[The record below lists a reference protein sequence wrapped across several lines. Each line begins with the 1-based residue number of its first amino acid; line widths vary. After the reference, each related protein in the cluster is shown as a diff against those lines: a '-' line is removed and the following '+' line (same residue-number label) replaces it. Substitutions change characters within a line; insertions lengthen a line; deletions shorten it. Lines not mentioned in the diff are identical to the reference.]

1 MADNKCATMLQKND
15 TIFECKTC
23 YYKCSREWLLKRH
36 FLSAKHK
43 MADKW
48 LTMASKNVQEC
59 ADDEENICFCGKKYK
74 HRQSLFKHKKICQK
88 YQVFREE
95 VEKRDKEIELKKKEL
110 ALEMEKQQQLVIKK
124 EGYSVSDE
132 VVMELIKQNK
142 ELQQQLFEQSNKMYE
157 IAKEGKY
164 ITNNNTTN
172 NFNLNV
178 FLNDKCKDAM
188 TLMEFVETLQ
198 VNVKHLEYTSQVGY
212 VEGVSHIFIDGM
224 KDIDVHYRPLHCSD
238 FRREIIYIKNVNG
251 WEKEDEN
258 RSHLTKAIKMINN
271 KNLKQIIEW
280 QKLYPDYNDP
290 ESKTNDRYMKM
301 LYNVMSGSTEEEQ
314 EANFNKVIRNVA
326 KEVVINKKNI

>member
-1 MADNKCATMLQKND
+1 M
-15 TIFECKTC
+15 
-23 YYKCSREWLLKRH
+23 
-36 FLSAKHK
+36 
-43 MADKW
+43 
-48 LTMASKNVQEC
+48 
-59 ADDEENICFCGKKYK
+59 
-74 HRQSLFKHKKICQK
+74 
-88 YQVFREE
+88 
-95 VEKRDKEIELKKKEL
+95 EKEKEIEELKL
-110 ALEMEKQQQLVIKK
+110 QMALEEQQQLVVKK

-164 ITNNNTTN
+164 ITNNNMTN

-188 TLMEFVETLQ
+188 TLMDFVESLQ

-238 FRREIIYIKNVNG
+238 FRREILYIKNTTG
-251 WEKEDEN
+251 WEKEDES
-258 RSHLTKAIKMINN
+258 RSHISKAIRMINN

-326 KEVVINKKNI
+326 KEVIINKKTL

>member
-1 MADNKCATMLQKND
+1 MLTDTDALAPLLPPFAPFKYLCEKCN
-15 TIFECKTC
+15 
-23 YYKCSREWLLKRH
+23 YKCCKKRDYERH
-36 FLSAKHK
+36 IMTRKHK
-43 MADKW
+43 NVDKI
-48 LTMASKNVQEC
+48 LTDTDKVAPQLL
-59 ADDEENICFCGKKYK
+59 ICQCGKNYK
-74 HRQSLFKHKKICQK
+74 HRQSLFVHKKRCNIFLNLK
-88 YQVFREE
+88 KLVM
-95 VEKRDKEIELKKKEL
+95 EKEKEIEEMKLQM
-110 ALEMEKQQQLVIKK
+110 ALEEQQQLIVKK
-124 EGYSVSDE
+124 DCCSVSDE
-132 VVMELIKQNK
+132 VVLELIKQNK
-142 ELQQQLFEQSNKMYE
+142 ELQQQLFEQNNKMFE
-157 IAKEGKY
+157 FAKEGKY
-164 ITNNNTTN
+164 ITNNNMTN

-188 TLMEFVETLQ
+188 TLMDFVESLQ

-238 FRREIIYIKNVNG
+238 FRREILYIKNMNG
-251 WEKEDEN
+251 WEKEDES
-258 RSHLTKAIKMINN
+258 RSHISKAIRMINN

-326 KEVVINKKNI
+326 KEVTINKKTM

>member
-1 MADNKCATMLQKND
+1 MLTNVD
-15 TIFECKTC
+15 TFCPLLGKKAPIKFICESCD
-23 YYKCSREWLLKRH
+23 YKCSKKRDFERHKLTLKH
-36 FLSAKHK
+36 QNVDIMLTNV
-43 MADKW
+43 DKVGH
-48 LTMASKNVQEC
+48 LTTQC
-59 ADDEENICFCGKKYK
+59 TCGKTYK
-74 HRQSLFKHKKICQK
+74 HRQSLSVHRKKCSIYINLK
-88 YQVFREE
+88 NIIM
-95 VEKRDKEIELKKKEL
+95 EKEKEIEQMKIQMEL
-110 ALEMEKQQQLVIKK
+110 EEKQQQLVVKK
-124 EGYSVSDE
+124 DGYSVSDE
-132 VVMELIKQNK
+132 VVLELIKQNK
-142 ELQQQLFEQSNKMYE
+142 ELQQQLFEQNNKMFE

-164 ITNNNTTN
+164 ITNNTTN

-188 TLMEFVETLQ
+188 TLMDFVETLQ

-238 FRREIIYIKNVNG
+238 FRREILYIKNING

-258 RSHLTKAIKMINN
+258 RSHITKAIKMINN
-271 KNLKQIIEW
+271 KSLKQIIEW
-280 QKLYPDYNDP
+280 QKMYPDYNDP
-290 ESKTNDRYMKM
+290 ESKANDRYMKM

>member
-1 MADNKCATMLQKND
+1 MLTDVDTLAPLLPLFAPFKFVCEKCD
-15 TIFECKTC
+15 
-23 YYKCSREWLLKRH
+23 YKCCKRRDFERHKLTLKH
-36 FLSAKHK
+36 QNVDIMLTNV
-43 MADKW
+43 DKVAHH
-48 LTMASKNVQEC
+48 TIQC
-59 ADDEENICFCGKKYK
+59 QCGKVYK
-74 HRQSLFKHKKICQK
+74 HRQSLSVHKKKCNVYINLK
-88 YQVFREE
+88 TLVM
-95 VEKRDKEIELKKKEL
+95 EKEKEIEQMKIQM
-110 ALEMEKQQQLVIKK
+110 ALEEQQQLIVKK
-124 EGYSVSDE
+124 DGYSVSDE

-188 TLMEFVETLQ
+188 TLMDFIETLQ

-238 FRREIIYIKNVNG
+238 FRREIIYIKNING
-251 WEKEDEN
+251 WEKEDEK

-280 QKLYPDYNDP
+280 QKMYPDYNDS

>member
-1 MADNKCATMLQKND
+1 MLTDVDTLAPLLPPFAPFKFICEKCD
-15 TIFECKTC
+15 
-23 YYKCSREWLLKRH
+23 YKCCKRRDFERH
-36 FLSAKHK
+36 KSTLKHK
-43 MADKW
+43 NVDIMLTNVDKV
-48 LTMASKNVQEC
+48 AHH
-59 ADDEENICFCGKKYK
+59 NIQCQCGKLYK
-74 HRQSLFKHKKICQK
+74 HRQSLSVHKKKCIVYINLK
-88 YQVFREE
+88 TLVM
-95 VEKRDKEIELKKKEL
+95 EKEKEIEQMKIQI
-110 ALEMEKQQQLVIKK
+110 ALEEQQQLVVKK
-124 EGYSVSDE
+124 ESYSISDN

-142 ELQQQLFEQSNKMYE
+142 ELQQQLFKQSNKMYE

-188 TLMEFVETLQ
+188 TLMDFVDTLQ

-238 FRREIIYIKNVNG
+238 FRREIIYIKNING
-251 WEKEDEN
+251 WEKEDES

-280 QKLYPDYNDP
+280 QKMYPDYNDS

-301 LYNVMSGSTEEEQ
+301 LCNVMSGSTEEEQ
-314 EANFNKVIRNVA
+314 EENFNKVIRNVA

>member
-1 MADNKCATMLQKND
+1 MLTDTDALAPPLPLFAPYKYVCEKCD
-15 TIFECKTC
+15 
-23 YYKCSREWLLKRH
+23 YKCCKKRDFERH
-36 FLSAKHK
+36 TMTLKHK
-43 MADKW
+43 NVDKM
-48 LTMASKNVQEC
+48 LTNVDKVAPNPVACQ
-59 ADDEENICFCGKKYK
+59 CGKTYK
-74 HRQSLFKHKKICQK
+74 HRQSLFVHKKKCK
-88 YQVFREE
+88 VYLNMKKLVM
-95 VEKRDKEIELKKKEL
+95 EKEKEIEELKL
-110 ALEMEKQQQLVIKK
+110 QMALEEQQQLVVKK
-124 EGYSVSDE
+124 EGFSVSDDI
-132 VVMELIKQNK
+132 VMELIKQNK

-164 ITNNNTTN
+164 ITNNNMTN

-188 TLMEFVETLQ
+188 TLMDFVESLQ

-238 FRREIIYIKNVNG
+238 FRREILYIKNTSG
-251 WEKEDEN
+251 WEKEDES
-258 RSHLTKAIKMINN
+258 RSHISKAIRMINN

-326 KEVVINKKNI
+326 KEVIINKKTL